1 MSTAAAIIVPFGER
15 GWLATLPGNDDPIAT
30 GLAANRIADALRNT
44 DGIERAVAGID
55 SIAIRYEFPR
65 INPDTARM
73 LLEKEVSAT
82 PVQAPAPAPET
93 ITIPVCYGGQYGPDL
108 ADLATHAR
116 LPQDAVIGVHA
127 SKPYRAA
134 ALGFAPGFAYLG
146 MLDEQLRAPRLSR
159 PRAHVPAGSVG
170 IADGFTCVYPLPS
183 PGGWRLI
190 GRTPLRLFNPMADDP
205 LVIKPGVEVQ
215 FRPISEDAFLA
226 ESAL

>member
-1 MSTAAAIIVPFGER
+1 MSAAAATIVPFGER
-15 GWLATLPGNDDPIAT
+15 GWLATLRGNNDPIAT
-30 GLAANRIADALRNT
+30 GIAANRIADAVRSI
-44 DGIERAVAGID
+44 DGIESAVAGID
-55 SIAIRYEFPR
+55 SIAVRYEFPR
-65 INPDTARM
+65 INPETARM
-73 LLEKEVSAT
+73 LLEKEIGAA
-82 PVQAPAPAPET
+82 PVQAPAPASDT

-108 ADLATHAR
+108 AELATHAR
-116 LPQDAVIGVHA
+116 LPEQAVIGVHA

-170 IADGFTCVYPLPS
+170 IAGGFTCVYPLPS

-190 GRTPLRLFNPMADDP
+190 GRTPMRLFDPTSDDP

-215 FRPISEDAFLA
+215 FRPITEDAFLA
-226 ESAL
+226 ELAP